1 MNMQGKQSVRQC
13 TSGGKNGQLVAAL
26 SFEGLCPGLVGAR
39 FRHDLIEQHSY
50 YSIISAAILFFCA
63 CLGKFH
69 LILVTLAAQR
79 PFPKS

>member
-26 SFEGLCPGLVGAR
+26 SFEGLCPGLVGGR
-39 FRHDLIEQHSY
+39 FRHDFVY
-50 YSIISAAILFFCA
+50 YSIISAAILSFCA